1 MIFQLS
7 YRKKSINIKK
17 MKKLSYFIIAIL
29 VFAPFYSA
37 GAQSLKGDTER
48 STILWH
54 GEKIGGAHDGTI
66 DLKSA
71 DVKIE
76 DKMPVSGSV
85 VIDMTTIV
93 DTDIKNDGMR
103 KKLEEHLRSDD
114 FFGVADHPEAV
125 FSISS
130 SEKTVD
136 GIKVKGDLTIKGKT
150 QPYEFITQMEEA
162 EGGFIFKGKM
172 DIDRTLFDVRYG
184 SKKFFAKIGDRA
196 IDDIFTL
203 KYELYLE

>member
-1 MIFQLS
+1 
-7 YRKKSINIKK
+7 
-17 MKKLSYFIIAIL
+17 
-29 VFAPFYSA
+29 
-37 GAQSLKGDTER
+37 
-48 STILWH
+48 
-54 GEKIGGAHDGTI
+54 
-66 DLKSA
+66 
-71 DVKIE
+71 
-76 DKMPVSGSV
+76 GSV

-114 FFGVADHPEAV
+114 FFGVSDHPEAV

-130 SEKTVD
+130 SEKTAD

-150 QPYEFITQMEEA
+150 QPYEFLTQLEET

-203 KYELYLE
+203 EYELYLKN

>member
-1 MIFQLS
+1 
-7 YRKKSINIKK
+7 
-17 MKKLSYFIIAIL
+17 MKKVSYFIIAIL

-37 GAQSLKGDTER
+37 LAQDFAGDTELT
-48 STILWH
+48 TILWH

-71 DVKIE
+71 DIKIK

-114 FFGVADHPEAV
+114 FFGVSDHPEAV

-130 SEKTVD
+130 SEKTAD

-150 QPYEFITQMEEA
+150 QPYEFLTQLEET

-203 KYELYLE
+203 EYELYLKN